1 MAVTVRTPATKIM
14 STRKDAEAR
23 SLPHLSSCSPRSYLQ
38 LEYLLIQQNIPF
50 LNNLVVVVMAEK
62 PVFESALLGYLIQE
76 YGCLPL
82 DCECYMLGKCWTG
95 AYCRYFREAV
105 LPLNPALEAALTDGP
120 APGLRPCAVC
130 GRLFAPEGKRAFCSA
145 ACAENARRKRQ
156 RGYMRKR
163 RVDC

>member
-1 MAVTVRTPATKIM
+1 MLWLSLLAGHPLRLLLSEPFEKAGREVMLLREL
-14 STRKDAEAR
+14 TREEKAAIR
-23 SLPHLSSCSPRSYLQ
+23 SL
-38 LEYLLIQQNIPF
+38 
-50 LNNLVVVVMAEK
+50 VVKWCAN
-62 PVFESALLGYLIQE
+62 YDRE

-120 APGLRPCAVC
+120 APDLRPCAVC
-130 GRLFAPEGKRAFCSA
+130 GRLFAPEGKKAFCSA

-156 RGYMRKR
+156 RDYMRKR
-163 RVDC
+163 RLGC